1 MKLTSKKIYRNK
13 FISPEH
19 KKYYS
24 LIEDVNAIILKLNDS
39 EFIKFRDYLT
49 KILDTISKEFRRPF
63 YKNRKEYHK
72 LKDNHLAY
80 IYKVFF
86 KPVDNC
92 KIIMNKDNY
101 KFINSTFND
110 EGMKVVYSLI
120 NTVNKIL
127 TTNTYNPV
135 DTRSLYNKELFDE
148 ALDFLEI
155 ENYNNRK
162 VLFSEIKVKYSS
174 KKEFAGGNMDLKEK
188 INNNFILLRN
198 QYETYIQ
205 SFIQ

>member
-1 MKLTSKKIYRNK
+1 
-13 FISPEH
+13 
-19 KKYYS
+19 
-24 LIEDVNAIILKLNDS
+24 
-39 EFIKFRDYLT
+39 
-49 KILDTISKEFRRPF
+49 
-63 YKNRKEYHK
+63 
-72 LKDNHLAY
+72 
-80 IYKVFF
+80 
-86 KPVDNC
+86 
-92 KIIMNKDNY
+92 MNKDNY